1 MQRHVATR
9 LRIFFASVVRVIN
22 LQPVVVY
29 NLHHEFEEYRNTI
42 KNVKWIWYDK
52 AFEPVKLVVSCGLKA
67 LARLGYIN
75 IDRTKLHYR

>member
-42 KNVKWIWYDK
+42 KNVK
-52 AFEPVKLVVSCGLKA
+52 
-67 LARLGYIN
+67 
-75 IDRTKLHYR
+75 